1 MSVRRKVGVG
11 FGFSID
17 IKDDEDEKTF
27 EKIVNLFSTY
37 TGHKVDDLDFDN
49 DYCSSIYEY
58 VDMISETISEHG
70 ISLSEEGDIM
80 DGGKKLMV
88 FDENSL
94 ISSSGRDGYMEV
106 FGVFEL
112 KENAENVEIWVVHR
126 LAQILDIENC
136 SDVGFYFFSTIS

>member
-27 EKIVNLFSTY
+27 EKIVNLFSVY
-37 TGHKVDDLDFDN
+37 TGHKANDLDFDN

-58 VDMISETISEHG
+58 VDMISDTVSEHG
-70 ISLSEEGDIM
+70 IFLSEEGDIM
-80 DGGKKLMV
+80 DGGKKIVV

-94 ISSSGRDGYMEV
+94 ISSGGREGYMEI
-106 FGVFEL
+106 FGIFEL
-112 KENAENVEIWVVHR
+112 KENTEGVEVLALHR
-126 LAQILDIENC
+126 VAQILDIENC